1 MAADTTWSAARR
13 DAAMVRPVRRPRY
26 GAGMGRSV
34 KPRAANIADCRIPGM
49 TTDAPCP
56 RCGAAMI
63 WTKASWHC
71 LACRYKEGC
80 C

>member
-1 MAADTTWSAARR
+1 MAAKPEQPASA
-13 DAAMVRPVRRPRY
+13 
-26 GAGMGRSV
+26 
-34 KPRAANIADCRIPGM
+34 CRVPGSSD
-49 TTDAPCP
+49 DAPCP